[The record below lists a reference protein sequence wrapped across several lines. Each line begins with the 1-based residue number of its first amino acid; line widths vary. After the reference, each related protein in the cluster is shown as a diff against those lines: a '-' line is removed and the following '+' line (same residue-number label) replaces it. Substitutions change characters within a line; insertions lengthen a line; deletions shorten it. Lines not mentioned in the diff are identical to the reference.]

1 MKKLLPL
8 LLFSF
13 LFAQSITYSQSP
25 VVQSIIDRTNID
37 SLMQFV
43 KELSGEV
50 QTIIGGSPYT
60 ILSRNKNQP
69 GNDKAADYIKQKL
82 QSYGLTAYDQ
92 WWTGTER
99 NVYAVQPGTLYPNKQ
114 YIICAHYDD
123 MPSGTLAPGADDNA
137 SGTAAVLEAARILSQ
152 YVSDYTIIYALW
164 DEEEQGLVGSY
175 DYAAQASSNGDSI
188 MGVINMDMIAYD
200 SDNDGVGEI
209 HTNSLAS
216 SQILKNKMVEVN
228 TTYSIGITP
237 SIINPGTGASDHA
250 SFWNFG
256 YGAILL
262 IEEYYGGD
270 FNAYYHTTSDRYTH
284 FNLPYYLKMSKAS
297 FGTLATIAV
306 VTGEIPVE
314 LASFTGSKTQNDVRL
329 DWITAS
335 ELNNHGFE
343 IQRSTD
349 GNEFVTIGFVEGKGT
364 TTERSYY
371 SYSDQFYFMNENIMY
386 YRLKQVDYDGSFS
399 YSNILSFENPSA
411 TEFTLAQNYP
421 NPFNPATKIE
431 YSIPGDRFVELRV
444 YDVMGSEIITLVNE
458 QKTAGTHSVLFDASN
473 IPSGVYFY
481 TLTAGDFVSTKKMML
496 VR

>member
-13 LFAQSITYSQSP
+13 LVAQSITYSQSP

-92 WWTGTER
+92 WWTGSER

-188 MGVINMDMIAYD
+188 MGVINLDMISWD
-200 SDNDGVGEI
+200 SNNNNVADI
-209 HTNSLAS
+209 HTRSVGTS
-216 SQILKNKMVEVN
+216 IYLKDKMVEVN
-228 TTYSIGITP
+228 NVYALGLVMDIQ
-237 SIINPGTGASDHA
+237 NPGQTYSDHA
-250 SFWNFG
+250 SFWTFN

-262 IEEYYGGD
+262 IEDGSD

-349 GNEFVTIGFVEGKGT
+349 GNEFVTIGFVKGKGT

-411 TEFTLAQNYP
+411 AEFTLAQNYP

>member
-13 LFAQSITYSQSP
+13 LVAQSITYSQSP

-50 QTIIGGSPYT
+50 QTIIGGAPYT

-92 WWTGTER
+92 WWTGSER

-188 MGVINMDMIAYD
+188 MGVINLDMISWD
-200 SDNDGVGEI
+200 SNNNNVADI
-209 HTNSLAS
+209 HTRSVGTS
-216 SQILKNKMVEVN
+216 IYLKDKMVEVN
-228 TTYSIGITP
+228 NVYALGLVMDIQ
-237 SIINPGTGASDHA
+237 NPGQTYSDHA
-250 SFWNFG
+250 SFWTFN

-262 IEEYYGGD
+262 IEDGSD

-349 GNEFVTIGFVEGKGT
+349 GNEFVTIGFVKGKGT

-411 TEFTLAQNYP
+411 AEFTLAQNYP

>member
-1 MKKLLPL
+1 
-8 LLFSF
+8 
-13 LFAQSITYSQSP
+13 
-25 VVQSIIDRTNID
+25 
-37 SLMQFV
+37 
-43 KELSGEV
+43 
-50 QTIIGGSPYT
+50 
-60 ILSRNKNQP
+60 
-69 GNDKAADYIKQKL
+69 
-82 QSYGLTAYDQ
+82 
-92 WWTGTER
+92 
-99 NVYAVQPGTLYPNKQ
+99 
-114 YIICAHYDD
+114 

-164 DEEEQGLVGSY
+164 DEEEQGLIGSY

-188 MGVINMDMIAYD
+188 MGVINLDMISWD
-200 SDNDGVGEI
+200 SNNNNVADI
-209 HTNSLAS
+209 HTRSVGTS
-216 SQILKNKMVEVN
+216 IYLKDKMVEVN
-228 TTYSIGITP
+228 NVYALGLVMDIQ
-237 SIINPGTGASDHA
+237 NPGQTYSDHA
-250 SFWNFG
+250 SFWTFN

-262 IEEYYGGD
+262 IEDGSD

-314 LASFTGSKTQNDVRL
+314 LASFTGSKTQNGVRL

-349 GNEFVTIGFVEGKGT
+349 GNEFVTIGFVKGKGT

-371 SYSDQFYFMNENIMY
+371 SYSDQFNFMNENILY

-411 TEFTLAQNYP
+411 AEFTLAQNYP

>member
-1 MKKLLPL
+1 
-8 LLFSF
+8 
-13 LFAQSITYSQSP
+13 
-25 VVQSIIDRTNID
+25 
-37 SLMQFV
+37 MQFV

-60 ILSRNKNQP
+60 IVSRHKNEP
-69 GNDKAADYIKQKL
+69 SNNMAANYIKQKL
-82 QSYGLTAYDQ
+82 DSYGLVTYDQ
-92 WWTGTER
+92 WFSGTGR
-99 NVYAVQPGTLYPNKQ
+99 NVYGVQLGTDYPNKQ

-123 MPSGTLAPGADDNA
+123 QPSGTTAPGADDNA

-188 MGVINMDMIAYD
+188 MGVINLDMISWD
-200 SDNDGVGEI
+200 SNNNNVADI
-209 HTNSLAS
+209 HTRSVGTS
-216 SQILKNKMVEVN
+216 IYLKDKMVEVN
-228 TTYSIGITP
+228 TVYALGLVMDIQ
-237 SIINPGTGASDHA
+237 NPGQTYSDHA
-250 SFWNFG
+250 SFWTFN

-262 IEEYYGGD
+262 IEDGSD

-314 LASFTGSKTQNDVRL
+314 LASFTGSKTQSGVRL

-343 IQRSTD
+343 IQRSID

-411 TEFTLAQNYP
+411 AEFTLAQNYP
-421 NPFNPATKIE
+421 NPFNPETKIE

-444 YDVMGSEIITLVNE
+444 FDVMGSEIITLVKE

>member
-1 MKKLLPL
+1 
-8 LLFSF
+8 
-13 LFAQSITYSQSP
+13 
-25 VVQSIIDRTNID
+25 
-37 SLMQFV
+37 MQFV

-50 QTIIGGSPYT
+50 QTIIGGAPYT

-92 WWTGTER
+92 WWTGSER

-164 DEEEQGLVGSY
+164 DEEEQGLIGSY
-175 DYAAQASSNGDSI
+175 DYASQASSNGDSI
-188 MGVINMDMIAYD
+188 MGVINLDMISWD
-200 SDNDGVGEI
+200 SNNNNVADI
-209 HTNSLAS
+209 HTRSVGTS
-216 SQILKNKMVEVN
+216 IYLKDKMVEVN
-228 TTYSIGITP
+228 NVYALGLVMDIQ
-237 SIINPGTGASDHA
+237 NPGQTYSDHA
-250 SFWNFG
+250 SFWTFN

-262 IEEYYGGD
+262 IEDGSD
-270 FNAYYHTTSDRYTH
+270 FNAYYHTTNDRYTH

-349 GNEFVTIGFVEGKGT
+349 GNEFVTIGFVKGKGT

-411 TEFTLAQNYP
+411 AEFILAQNYP